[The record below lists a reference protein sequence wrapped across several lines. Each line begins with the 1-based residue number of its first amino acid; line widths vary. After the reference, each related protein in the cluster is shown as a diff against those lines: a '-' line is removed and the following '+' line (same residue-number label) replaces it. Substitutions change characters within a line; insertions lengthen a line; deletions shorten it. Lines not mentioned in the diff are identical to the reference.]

1 MGTSPS
7 LLYVLYFMFQ
17 EHLRKKKREEEK
29 PCAKAIVRYE
39 FYFKITAVC
48 LRQRHDA
55 MVFLIAVMIKYN
67 E

>member
-7 LLYVLYFMFQ
+7 LLYALYFMFQ
-17 EHLRKKKREEEK
+17 EHLGKKKEK
-29 PCAKAIVRYE
+29 EKACAKAIVRYE

-55 MVFLIAVMIKYN
+55 SLPYCSYD
-67 E
+67 

>member
-1 MGTSPS
+1 
-7 LLYVLYFMFQ
+7 MFFILCFKSIL
-17 EHLRKKKREEEK
+17 EKKREKEK